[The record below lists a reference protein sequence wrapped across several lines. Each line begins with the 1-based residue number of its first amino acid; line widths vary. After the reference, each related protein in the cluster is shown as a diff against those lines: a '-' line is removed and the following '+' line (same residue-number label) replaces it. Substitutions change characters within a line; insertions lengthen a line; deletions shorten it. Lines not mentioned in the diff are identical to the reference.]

1 MSKDLTALVE
11 LWRETRA
18 PELSELIDRL
28 STAGKP
34 PYPKSAKT
42 DAKQARWMKMNGARN
57 RADLPALLTLLL
69 DAYTANAV
77 ARVEAIGQW
86 PEDPLISSALALQFE
101 RPSQLNVSTLPVWEA
116 LGELIV
122 RYADPR
128 TKARLDAVAK
138 LGTGWTNL
146 FKPFMREPIGAFLT
160 ALRPRLERSLA
171 SRTVRALTSAERASI
186 SSAKPPPSLD
196 DALSAVWASPDELAC
211 RLVYA
216 DLLTSAGDPRGEFIT
231 LQCLDS
237 PTAAQRKHT
246 SSLLTE
252 HGKSWAGPLAPVVD
266 VLTWERGFPAAVKV
280 KLASQ
285 RHLAAVL
292 GHPAWST
299 IHTVEFETIG
309 YGVPSQLVVHPSM
322 TRVLRVGGLSDTDLR
337 AIARLGGPFP
347 FRSLVVHG
355 FSPKIFKHL
364 GSSIFPR
371 LVHLQLVDE
380 VKLNEAALEFT
391 KARPEVT
398 IEFGV
403 LEPDSATHPAQ
414 LR

>member
-1 MSKDLTALVE
+1 MSKDVTALVE

-28 STAGKP
+28 STAGKL

-42 DAKQARWMKMNGARN
+42 DAKQARWMKMSDARSP
-57 RADLPALLTLLL
+57 ADLPALLTLLL
-69 DAYTANAV
+69 DAYTADAS

-86 PEDPLISSALALQFE
+86 PDDPRISSALALQFE

-116 LGELIV
+116 LGELII

-160 ALRPRLERSLA
+160 ALRSRLERSLA
-171 SRTVRALTSAERASI
+171 SRTFRALTSAERAAI
-186 SSAKPPPSLD
+186 SAAKPAPSLE
-196 DALSAVWASPDELAC
+196 DAVSAVWASPDDLGC

-237 PTAAQRKHT
+237 PTTEQRRRAT
-246 SSLLTE
+246 SLLTE

-266 VLTWERGFPAAVKV
+266 VLSWERGFPAAVKV
-280 KLASQ
+280 KLATA
-285 RHLAAVL
+285 RHLAAAL

-299 IHTVEFETIG
+299 IHTVEFETVG

-322 TRVLRVGGLSDTDLR
+322 TRVLRVGGLCDTDLR

-347 FRSLVVHG
+347 FRSLVVYG
-355 FSPKIFKHL
+355 FSPNIFKHL
-364 GSSIFPR
+364 GASIFPQ
-371 LVHLQLVDE
+371 LVHLQLIDE
-380 VKLNEAALEFT
+380 LKLSEAALEFR
-391 KARPEVT
+391 KARPEVSIGLGLLKLDT
-398 IEFGV
+398 
-403 LEPDSATHPAQ
+403 ATPPAR